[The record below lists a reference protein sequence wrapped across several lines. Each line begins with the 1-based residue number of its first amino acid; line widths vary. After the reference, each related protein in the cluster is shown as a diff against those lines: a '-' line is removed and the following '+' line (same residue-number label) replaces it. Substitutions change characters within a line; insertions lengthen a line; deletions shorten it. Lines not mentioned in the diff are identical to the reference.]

1 MLCFS
6 DFELYSRWVPLL
18 NSHITASLAY
28 LLHTFSNK
36 EPKHD
41 QLVIAFYS
49 LCHLGSASF
58 VCIALNTITQITIN
72 NQYFK
77 S

>member
-1 MLCFS
+1 M
-6 DFELYSRWVPLL
+6 
-18 NSHITASLAY
+18 TATLAY
-28 LLHTFSNK
+28 LLHTCSNA

-49 LCHLGSASF
+49 LCHLASASF
-58 VCIALNTITQITIN
+58 VCIALNTITIN

-77 S
+77 SESQD

>member
-1 MLCFS
+1 MSNPIRFKDL
-6 DFELYSRWVPLL
+6 D
-18 NSHITASLAY
+18 SHITASLAY
-28 LLHTFSNK
+28 LLHTFSNA

-41 QLVIAFYS
+41 QLVIALYS

-58 VCIALNTITQITIN
+58 ACVALNTITIN